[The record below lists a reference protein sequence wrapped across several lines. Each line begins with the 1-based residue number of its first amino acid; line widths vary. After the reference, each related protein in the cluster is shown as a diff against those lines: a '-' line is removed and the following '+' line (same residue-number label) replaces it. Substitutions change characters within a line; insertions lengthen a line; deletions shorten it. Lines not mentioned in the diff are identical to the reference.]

1 MAHSASQVPVA
12 SLGDSAPPASSGR
25 SPVGVSPGDDLLS
38 DGKESRPSNP
48 AAARSAPGAPTEA
61 LSPSAASEW
70 LDRWV
75 ERAHAG
81 IDRLA
86 DVAEPRLQRLQEGM
100 RATGGSLR
108 RRAGQVREDGEAWAQ
123 SLRDTVRERPVTA
136 IAVAAAL
143 GLLIA
148 RASR

>member
-1 MAHSASQVPVA
+1 M
-12 SLGDSAPPASSGR
+12 PPG
-25 SPVGVSPGDDLLS
+25 GVSPGDDLLS
-38 DGKESRPSNP
+38 DGGERRPATP
-48 AAARSAPGAPTEA
+48 AAGSSRGASAEA
-61 LSPSAASEW
+61 SSPVATGEW

-75 ERAHAG
+75 DRAHAG

-86 DVAEPRLQRLQEGM
+86 GVVGPRLQRLQDGM

-108 RRAGQVREDGEAWAQ
+108 RRAGQVRDEGEEWTQ
-123 SLRDTVRERPVTA
+123 SLRDTVREHPMRA